1 MELGN
6 TCQIESKIFKVLC
19 RNRYIGFVLIGF
31 MPAYGAL
38 CKAHAKGGQTLEE
51 QGKISLNII
60 VIIHNN
66 MNHVQTIKK
75 RLQNPQKIE
84 YQ

>member
-1 MELGN
+1 
-6 TCQIESKIFKVLC
+6 
-19 RNRYIGFVLIGF
+19 
-31 MPAYGAL
+31 MPAHGAL